1 MENNKMRI
9 VLTGPPGA
17 GKTSVI
23 EKIEAKGYSIV
34 PEPARTLI
42 EYYKVH
48 SPELLP
54 ALSKENR
61 KLFQLAIEET
71 CIRDFKSNL
80 TGFFDRSILDEIG
93 YRNRY
98 DIAISPELDKAART
112 HRYNHIF
119 IFPFWEEIYKNDS
132 VRHETAEE
140 AKIVAEFIHQAYVIY
155 GYTPIIVPK
164 MDVYKRVDFILEN
177 I

>member
-1 MENNKMRI
+1 MKI
-9 VLTGPPGA
+9 ILTGPPAA
-17 GKTSVI
+17 GKTAII
-23 EKIEAKGYSIV
+23 EELEKMGHNII

-42 EYYKVH
+42 DYYNIH

-61 KLFQLAIEET
+61 KLFQIAIETTTIKDYLNNE
-71 CIRDFKSNL
+71 S
-80 TGFFDRSILDEIG
+80 GFFDRSIIDEIG

-98 DIAISPELDKAART
+98 DIPISPELDAAAKT
-112 HRYNHIF
+112 HRYDAVF
-119 IFPFWEEIYKNDS
+119 IFPFWKEIFKNDS
-132 VRHETAEE
+132 VRHETPEE
-140 AKIVAEFIHQAYVIY
+140 AEIIAEFLHKAYVNY

-164 MDVYKRVDFILEN
+164 MSIEDRLKFIITN